1 MRPKTR
7 LNLLDMPTLVL
18 NASFEAI
25 NVINS
30 RRALTSVMKGI
41 AVVEKSYPTMIR
53 TGRNRRYGEVRE
65 MLVPHVIKLIE
76 YRKLPHRARTLSR
89 QGILA
94 RDQNTC
100 QYCLTELP
108 AGRLELDHIIPKSRG
123 GPNSWEN
130 LVAACHSCNNRKA
143 DRTPQEAGMKLA
155 RYPKPFTIHTSR
167 HLLRASAAQ
176 QHAWQEYL
184 FYKNDTP
191 QETVQ

>member
-1 MRPKTR
+1 
-7 LNLLDMPTLVL
+7 MPTLVL
-18 NASFEAI
+18 NASYEAI
-25 NVINS
+25 NVIES

-41 AVVEKSYPTMIR
+41 AVIEESYPTMIR
-53 TGRNRRYGEVRE
+53 TGYNRRTGEVRV
-65 MLVPHVIKLIE
+65 LAVPNVIRLSK
-76 YRKLPHRARTLSR
+76 YRNLPRRSRELSR
-89 QGILA
+89 KAILA

-100 QYCLTELP
+100 QYCLTESP
-108 AGRLELDHIIPKSRG
+108 ASRLELDHIVPRSRG
-123 GPNSWEN
+123 GPNTWEN

-143 DRTPQEAGMKLA
+143 DRTPAEAGMPLA

-176 QHAWQEYL
+176 QESWKKYL